1 MTTDDRSKPNAETPP
16 SELEAAEA
24 YGNVSDTTDVPSPP
38 DSSGDSPSTDGI
50 VTCPNCGRAVEPGFR
65 FCDGCGTNLETA
77 RPATEPPAPVKTEP
91 EATPPP
97 AAAPA
102 AAKREPEATKPKEPP
117 PSTETVPD
125 AKTRQAPD
133 VKPDEA
139 APPEE
144 SVPLLERWRRR
155 RAERSALGKAERALA
170 DGPQTL
176 EAPADVTAPVAQ
188 PRAPG
193 ATSKPKTAEE
203 LHGARPLIGGRL
215 QWAPEDTDTT
225 ADTSEATAQQPT
237 WRPVP
242 IPEAV
247 PERAGGREAPR
258 FVLHF
263 LIAFMA
269 GGIALLALAA
279 LASVVS
285 DGRVSLLESRGLPIF
300 IGGAV
305 SIVVF
310 ALLRTSESR
319 SDPARTRRGVILGVV
334 AGLLGL
340 VVLAAVLYQ
349 PAVAGRLQPR
359 IERVLRVF
367 STEDERAVEQFER
380 SVIEW
385 HQAAEDY
392 HDSLEVALRERG
404 DPDRLRG
411 SAAQAETTLEGINSQ
426 MRTSAESAQQ
436 PELRD
441 ALSDLASIY
450 EDQLGGLRVVNR
462 GLLVDN
468 IDLVRTGDAS
478 FKDAHERATTLFQS
492 RLRPLLVR
500 AGLDA
505 QSFGNAIAG

>member
-1 MTTDDRSKPNAETPP
+1 VTTDDRSKPNVETPP

-24 YGNVSDTTDVPSPP
+24 FGNVSDTPEAPSRPESP
-38 DSSGDSPSTDGI
+38 VDSPTDGT

-65 FCDGCGTNLETA
+65 FCDGCGTNLEAA
-77 RPATEPPAPVKTEP
+77 RSATEPPAD
-91 EATPPP
+91 AL
-97 AAAPA
+97 A
-102 AAKREPEATKPKEPP
+102 AAKSEPEESKKEEPP
-117 PSTETVPD
+117 SSSETVPD
-125 AKTRQAPD
+125 ARTIQAPE
-133 VKPDEA
+133 VKPDEPV
-139 APPEE
+139 APEG
-144 SVPLLERWRRR
+144 SVPMLERWRRR

-170 DGPQTL
+170 DSPQDL
-176 EAPADVTAPVAQ
+176 EAPAGVTAPVAQ

-225 ADTSEATAQQPT
+225 VDTSEAPAQQPT

-263 LIAFMA
+263 LIAFLA

-285 DGRVSLLESRGLPIF
+285 DGRMSLLETRGLPIF

-310 ALLRTSESR
+310 ALLRTSESKR
-319 SDPARTRRGVILGVV
+319 SDPARTRRGVIVGVV
-334 AGLLGL
+334 AGLVGL

-367 STEDERAVEQFER
+367 SSEDERAVEQFEG

-385 HQAAEDY
+385 NRAAEGY
-392 HDSLEVALRERG
+392 HDSLEVALREGG
-404 DPDRLRG
+404 DSNRLRG
-411 SAAQAETTLEGINSQ
+411 SAAQAETTLEGIGSE

-441 ALSDLASIY
+441 ALGDLASIY
-450 EDQLGGLRVVNR
+450 EDQLGGLRVVNG